1 MQYYLI
7 KELSFSSQDLF
18 SKSAIYSIIT
28 PFSKTGYCLIRLE
41 IDIIVAKKRMPFK
54 LS

>member
-18 SKSAIYSIIT
+18 SKSAIYCIIT

-41 IDIIVAKKRMPFK
+41 IDIIAAKKRMPFK